1 MKCYLKKECKDGRRQ
16 LVMQETRENM
26 RLSFNTGI
34 KLAPEDWNQDKQ
46 QCTNKRISKEIN
58 LRIAELRSMAERYLA
73 TCRGVSQDGFMRWMI
88 KEDGGEVIEQATFF
102 GELEKFME
110 KCPYRKNKDG
120 ETIAD
125 RTVARYEWVIK
136 TLKEF
141 EKNRGVRLTFATF
154 DTNTLEEYQE
164 FLLKYRN
171 LAQNT
176 LHRYFRELRAMFNF
190 VGRTVE
196 VNPAYKTY
204 RVKLVKT
211 DKVALTKEEVEK
223 IFDFDCMGNGALQN
237 ARDLFIVG
245 CCTGLRL
252 SDVSRLGEA
261 VINNDVLR
269 MHTLKTG
276 ALVEIPLHPKLKEM
290 LETRGLPHPISG
302 QKLNTYLRQICQL
315 LEINTPIEV
324 KTVRGGK
331 REVRILPKYELIKS
345 HTARRTFA
353 TMLYKAGVPPRI
365 IMGFTG
371 HSSLDVFMN
380 YVIIDNEDRMNA
392 VRKVWETQYA

>member
-46 QCTNKRISKEIN
+46 QCINRRISKEIN

-73 TCRGVSQDGFMRWMI
+73 TCRGVSQDAFMRWMI

-141 EKNRGVRLTFATF
+141 EKHRGVRLTFATF

-211 DKVALTKEEVEK
+211 DKVALTMDEVNK
-223 IFDFDCMGNGALQN
+223 IFEFDCLGQKSLQN

-261 VINNDVLR
+261 SISDDVIRL
-269 MHTLKTG
+269 HQQKTG
-276 ALVEIPLHPKLKEM
+276 GLVEIPLHPKLKEM

-315 LEINTPIEV
+315 LDINTPIEV
-324 KTVRGGK
+324 KTVKGGK